1 MKNDFKS
8 QGYRYRVLGKLE
20 FADVYYG
27 KHNTTD
33 EYISECLD
41 AEIAGD
47 SFLYIRKGDVFYFYV
62 DEGANKDGLAE
73 DVMYKHLA
81 HEFPDE
87 TLLNSMYNCSILSE
101 NLYLLGQR
109 TKIINT

>member
-8 QGYRYRVLGKLE
+8 QGYRYIVLSKLE

-41 AEIAGD
+41 AEIAGG
-47 SFLYIRKGDVFYFYV
+47 SFLYIRKEDVFYFYV
-62 DEGANKDGLAE
+62 NERANKDSLAE

-81 HEFPDE
+81 HEFPNE

-101 NLYLLGQR
+101 NLYLLGVAI
-109 TKIINT
+109 KVINN